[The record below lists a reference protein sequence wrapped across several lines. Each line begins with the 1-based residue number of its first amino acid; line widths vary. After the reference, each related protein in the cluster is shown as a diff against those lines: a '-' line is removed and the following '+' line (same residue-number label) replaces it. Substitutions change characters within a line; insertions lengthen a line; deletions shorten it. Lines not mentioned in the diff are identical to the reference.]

1 MSEKIN
7 IISLGCARNLV
18 DSEVMGG
25 LLQQGH
31 YELVPEPSEA
41 EIVLINTCGFI
52 DAAKEESTDTI
63 LETARLKKNG
73 KLQTLVVA
81 GCLSQRYSKEL
92 MKELPEVD
100 LFLGTGEV
108 PRIVEILKKHREN
121 KKLRSYVGIP
131 SYLYDHATPRMRT
144 GPSYSAY
151 LKVSEGCDH
160 KCAFCIIPQLR
171 GPHRSRSID
180 SVVQETRM
188 LAETGVKEINL
199 IAQDLTAYGRERRDG
214 TTLYGL
220 LREMVAVDGVEWIRL
235 LYSYPN
241 FLDQPLLRLIHESE
255 KICKYIDIPFQ
266 HISGQMLKR
275 MLRGKNGSAVREAV
289 HKLRHAIPGI
299 TLRTSLMVGFP
310 GETEEDFLELL
321 DFVQETQFDRLGVFK
336 YSVEEDTPAATM
348 ADQIS
353 EEEKENRWQEVME
366 VQAEI
371 SRKKNELLIGTIQ
384 RVMMENLESNGER
397 SYGRTQAHAPDVDG
411 VVYIE
416 TQQAEEEKVQPG
428 QPFRL
433 LQQGDLMDV
442 KITQALDYDLI
453 GEIPDG

>member
-108 PRIVEILKKHREN
+108 PRIVEILKNHREN

-131 SYLYDHATPRMRT
+131 SYLYDHATPRIRT

-266 HISGQMLKR
+266 HISGQILKR
-275 MLRGKNGSAVREAV
+275 MLRGKSGSAVREAV
-289 HKLRHAIPGI
+289 HKLRQAIPGI

-433 LQQGDLMDV
+433 LQQGDLVDV